1 MEKIKKIL
9 IVIFIL
15 IIILIGIIYILLK
28 KQVKTQDGSDE
39 DFNEYGGEILPEED
53 KNGYIDVNDSN
64 IFFSIVD
71 CVEKYVK
78 ISKLNIEYAS
88 PEVYINEDEYLLE
101 IKNEEQRKM
110 AIYNLLDKNYITE
123 NSITEQNVD
132 KYTYG
137 IDNDTILLPKAM
149 KVKNGTNV
157 NTYIYEAYL
166 IKNKVVSDKFFV
178 VRVNNKKFSIE
189 FINKDVDDI
198 SNINVEENEDSI
210 EDTGYN
216 RFTLRMVRKDE
227 VIQEYL
233 ELYKQ
238 LLFADPSIIYNNYMT
253 TEYKENRFASL
264 EEYKN
269 YINDNINDI
278 RVSQITKY
286 MTEETEDNKVRYVGV
301 DQYENY
307 YIFDEEAT
315 MKYTIKLDNYTIPT
329 ENFKT
334 TYNQAYDEKKVQMN
348 IDKFIQMIN
357 RHDYTNSYKCI
368 SEGFK
373 NNYFNTQ
380 DKFENYIKNTFF
392 NYNKFEFNNIEK
404 KGNNLYT
411 CNFSITDLT
420 GQNTGTRKITI
431 IMQLKDNLN
440 FEMSFA
446 ID

>member
-9 IVIFIL
+9 IVLFIL

-28 KQVKTQDGSDE
+28 KQVKTQENPDE
-39 DFNEYGGEILPEED
+39 NFNEYGGEILPEED
-53 KNGYIDVNDSN
+53 KNGYIDVNDAN
-64 IFFSIVD
+64 IFLSIVD
-71 CVEKYVK
+71 CVERYVK
-78 ISKLNIEYAS
+78 ISKLNIKYAS

-101 IKNEEQRKM
+101 IKNEDQRKK
-110 AIYNLLDKNYITE
+110 AIYNLLDKNYITQ
-123 NSITEQNVD
+123 NNITEQNID
-132 KYTYG
+132 KYIYE

-149 KVKNGTNV
+149 KAKYATDV

-166 IKNKVVSDKFFV
+166 IKNNVVSDKFFV
-178 VRVNNKKFSIE
+178 IRVNNKKFSIE
-189 FINKDVDDI
+189 FINKKVDDI
-198 SNINVEENEDSI
+198 SNIDVKENNNSI

-216 RFTLRMVRKDE
+216 SFTLRTVRKDE
-227 VIQEYL
+227 VIQKYF

-238 LLFADPSIIYNNYMT
+238 VLFADPSIIYNNYMT
-253 TEYKENRFASL
+253 DEYKENRFGSL
-264 EEYKN
+264 ENYKK
-269 YINDNINDI
+269 YINDNIDDI
-278 RVSQITKY
+278 RASQITKY
-286 MTEETEDNKVRYVGV
+286 MTEEAENNKVRYVGI

-307 YIFDEEAT
+307 YIFDEEIT

-334 TYNQAYDEKKVQMN
+334 TYNQATDEKKVQMN

-357 RHDYTNSYKCI
+357 RHDYINSYKYI
-368 SEGFK
+368 SQGFK
-373 NNYFNTQ
+373 NNYFNIQ
-380 DKFENYIKNTFF
+380 DKFENYIKNVFF

-420 GQNTGTRKITI
+420 GQNAETRKITI
-431 IMQLKDNLN
+431 IMQLKDNLD